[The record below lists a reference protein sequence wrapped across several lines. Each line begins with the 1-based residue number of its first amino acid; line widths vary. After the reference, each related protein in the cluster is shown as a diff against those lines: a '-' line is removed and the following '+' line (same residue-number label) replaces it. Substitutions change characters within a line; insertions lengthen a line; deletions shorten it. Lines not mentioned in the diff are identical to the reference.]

1 MQAEVRFAPSA
12 GSAPSAESGSGR
24 NLPSKSVRVAP
35 GTTLWEAIRSAGLP
49 IASAC
54 GADGIC
60 GRCGVT
66 VIEGGES
73 LSEETAW
80 ESEVKARNRVDPS
93 QRLSCRCAVKGDVL
107 VTATYW

>member
-1 MQAEVRFAPSA
+1 MQAELRFSP
-12 GSAPSAESGSGR
+12 SGR
-24 NLPSKSVRVAP
+24 SVRVDV

-66 VIEGGES
+66 VIEGSAS
-73 LSEETAW
+73 LSTETPG
-80 ESEVKARNRVDPS
+80 ESEVKQRNRVDPR
-93 QRLSCRCAVKGDVL
+93 QRLSCRCTVNGDLRVS
-107 VTATYW
+107 TSYW